1 MVNGCVL
8 LMVLFVVIAMCDA
21 RVDGAVSTGWTSYVG
36 PTSSSLMN
44 RYCSIC
50 WLVQHDASFVF

>member
-44 RYCSIC
+44 RYCSI
-50 WLVQHDASFVF
+50 